1 MTPPL
6 KSFEECMQEV
16 SILLL
21 LEIFPADNIHEC
33 STLPIENGQ
42 RFEVEGRKKQFISK
56 SHHSSLIMIHK
67 ELGFLMKSNERKDI
81 FSPDA

>member
-1 MTPPL
+1 MSVPG
-6 KSFEECMQEV
+6 
-16 SILLL
+16 
-21 LEIFPADNIHEC
+21 C

-56 SHHSSLIMIHK
+56 SCHSSLIMIYK
-67 ELGFLMKSNERKDI
+67 ELDFLRKNNGRKDI